1 MPTLPAMKA
10 PVSPAPTT
18 PSPTRA
24 RHRLAGSGRIT
35 GLDVA
40 RAIAVFGMF
49 GAHVGAVPPDVRV
62 APATW
67 LGVVNGGPSTC
78 CGLGQA
84 GALSVTLRPEC
95 RRAVS
100 EPASSIRSHAASEGK

>member
-40 RAIAVFGMF
+40 RAIPQRPSSPAVLMAF
-49 GAHVGAVPPDVRV
+49 
-62 APATW
+62 
-67 LGVVNGGPSTC
+67 STI
-78 CGLGQA
+78 
-84 GALSVTLRPEC
+84 
-95 RRAVS
+95 AVS
-100 EPASSIRSHAASEGK
+100 GRLCSGTHLELAPCLPLPFV